1 MFKVSNLLTWK
12 WTTGLRWQQ
21 HEATCKYVDVLRA
34 SPGIRSKQPSA
45 AEGSRWPPS
54 TWMFSLDFWK
64 QLYKLEVFTY
74 STMVRNYV
82 LIQMLLVGFHMFP
95 PFSLSHPSIVFGL
108 NPVCKDQIGIVY
120 VGVFHHKN
128 TNIQMLFMM
137 EWMLKVQPIFL
148 MFSSGRPNK
157 MIPLCFL
164 HFFTEG
170 DGHNGK
176 KNI

>member
-95 PFSLSHPSIVFGL
+95 PFSLSHPSIVFGFEPRL
-108 NPVCKDQIGIVY
+108 QRPNRYSIC
-120 VGVFHHKN
+120 
-128 TNIQMLFMM
+128 
-137 EWMLKVQPIFL
+137 WC
-148 MFSSGRPNK
+148 FSSQK
-157 MIPLCFL
+157 HKYTDVIY
-164 HFFTEG
+164 
-170 DGHNGK
+170 DGMDVKGSAY
-176 KNI
+176 IFDV